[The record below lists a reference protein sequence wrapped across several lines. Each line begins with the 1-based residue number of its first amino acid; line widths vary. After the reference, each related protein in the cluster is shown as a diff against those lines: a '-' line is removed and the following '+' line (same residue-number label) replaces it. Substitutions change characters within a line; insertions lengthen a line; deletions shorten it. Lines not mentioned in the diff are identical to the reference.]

1 MGHISAPELKC
12 IQGIT
17 AVYDSRI
24 MVLDKSSSVF
34 VFAKVTGDCG
44 FDHLQNPLAS
54 YLLQWFPVTCKACA
68 IAFHPATE
76 HVIIVSR
83 TTEERTQVL
92 LYSKNGD
99 FERGI
104 DIALKKEDLIRAAVM
119 TADGRICVA
128 TKSKV
133 LVL

>member
-1 MGHISAPELKC
+1 
-12 IQGIT
+12 
-17 AVYDSRI
+17 

-34 VFAKVTGDCG
+34 VFADVTGDYG
-44 FDHLQNPLAS
+44 VDHLQNRRAS
-54 YLLQWFPVTCKACA
+54 CLLQHFPVTGKVCA

-83 TTEERTQVL
+83 TTKERTQVL

-104 DIALKKEDLIRAAVM
+104 DIVLEKEDLIRAAVM
-119 TADGRICVA
+119 TTDGRICVA
-128 TKSKV
+128 TGSKV